1 MKLKIFLRYQDVDF
15 FKSTFLSANWIWT
28 VSITVFFIPTVII
41 VVSYSLI
48 IKKLYKDSIEASE
61 AYQVTFVMTFL
72 TMPYH
77 AMPYHARSPSS

>member
-1 MKLKIFLRYQDVDF
+1 MLIFLNLPFY
-15 FKSTFLSANWIWT
+15 SANWIWT

-61 AYQVTFVMTFL
+61 AYQVTFVMTLL
-72 TMPYH
+72 TTDHGPCHIMPCH
-77 AMPYHARSPSS
+77 AMPYHDRSPSS